1 MMRDAVRD
9 GALEAA
15 RRFAIR
21 EASTLETILGI
32 LGTAAGG
39 SMARGALNAVSPRVL
54 PALENI
60 GAAPVNAIRRVIN
73 PVQTPADALVKHLSK
88 ASLPHMPIGAP
99 RII

>member
-39 SMARGALNAVSPRVL
+39 SVARGALNAVSPRVL
-54 PALENI
+54 PALESF
-60 GAAPVNAIRRVIN
+60 GAAPVNALRRVVS

-88 ASLPHMPIGAP
+88 ASLPHVPPGAP
-99 RII
+99 RIL